1 MHADINYSL
10 VIGYVLIRIR
20 LDESHLRY
28 KYIQLYTCRIY
39 KYMCVIFVLYVDY
52 MIS

>member
-28 KYIQLYTCRIY
+28 KYLQLSTCLIY
-39 KYMCVIFVLYVDY
+39 AYMCDIYVLYADH